1 MIVRCLSLILLGVTL
16 SACATAGK
24 WVGAEGAPR
33 DVDGLLRQNR
43 IADGENIKVVR
54 VIRNNNVEQLLVQ
67 VRDREP
73 LHFHADSDL
82 TVMML
87 RGKGVIRIGAND
99 TAIRAGDIVH
109 VPRGVVH
116 AYINDGPEVG
126 VAFVVMTPPPGPADR
141 VLTEPGK
148 QQPVP

>member
-1 MIVRCLSLILLGVTL
+1 MIVRSISLILLAGALT
-16 SACATAGK
+16 ACATAGK

-33 DVDGLLRQNR
+33 DFEALLAQNR

-54 VIRNNNVEQLLVQ
+54 VIRNEHVEQLLVQ

-73 LHFHADSDL
+73 LHYHADSDL
-82 TVMML
+82 TVVLL
-87 RGKGVIRIGAND
+87 RGKGVIRIGASD

-116 AYINDGPEVG
+116 AYFNGGTEIG
-126 VAFVVMTPPPGPADR
+126 VAFVAMAPPPGPADR
-141 VLTEPGK
+141 VLAEPGEG
-148 QQPVP
+148 QPVR